1 MRYHVFYWWVSK
13 GKGGPIPLPLYVK
26 RLNRPIKCVYDAFN
40 PEVMM
45 AKLNAC
51 RIVNYTHLIYKG
63 HS

>member
-1 MRYHVFYWWVSK
+1 MYFIGRFQR
-13 GKGGPIPLPLYVK
+13 GPIPLPLYVK

-45 AKLNAC
+45 TKLNAC